1 VTGAEWATLIIG
13 GVGGTAGVAALLNAI
28 FGRGKTRSEA
38 AQIITGSAVSMM
50 NEFEED
56 AKAARTEMRAVRTEA
71 LALAEELH
79 QLRMAILQP
88 TATIETLRALVVAGS
103 GPAVNGRPKL

>member
-1 VTGAEWATLIIG
+1 MTAVQWVTTIAGSLGTIG
-13 GVGGTAGVAALLNAI
+13 GIGVLLNAF

-38 AQIITGSAVSMM
+38 AQIITGSAVTMM

-56 AKAARTEMRAVRTEA
+56 AKAARSEMRAVRTEA

-79 QLRMAILQP
+79 QLRMAIMQP
-88 TATIETLRALVVAGS
+88 TATIESLRALVVAGS
-103 GPAVNGRPKL
+103 GPAANGRPKL